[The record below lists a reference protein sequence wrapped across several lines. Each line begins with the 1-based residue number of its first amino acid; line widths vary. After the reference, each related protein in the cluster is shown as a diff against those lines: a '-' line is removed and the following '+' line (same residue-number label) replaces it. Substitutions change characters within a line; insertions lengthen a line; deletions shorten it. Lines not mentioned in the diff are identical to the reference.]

1 MKVSLKA
8 MKILILGATGA
19 AGGSLFDLAL
29 SSTLVSEV
37 RTISRRAV
45 VTGSPK
51 HVGFLHQNL
60 LDYTL
65 VSEAFAS
72 LDACFFCVG
81 RAVTQ
86 VRDEA
91 EYRTLVRSF
100 AEAAARALRSRSP
113 GAIFHYLSGQGANP
127 ASRQMWA
134 RVKAEAERVLIDEY
148 EAVCWRPGAI
158 DAKRTSGWPAFYRV
172 VIPALRIFAPSRRFY
187 VTGDAL
193 ARAMLIAAA
202 TKARARIIENLEIR
216 RIAEED
222 HSSEQEKSATAG
234 PGQETRSISARRPGA
249 RA

>member
-1 MKVSLKA
+1 M
-8 MKILILGATGA
+8 
-19 AGGSLFDLAL
+19 
-29 SSTLVSEV
+29 
-37 RTISRRAV
+37 
-45 VTGSPK
+45 
-51 HVGFLHQNL
+51 
-60 LDYTL
+60 
-65 VSEAFAS
+65 SEAFAS